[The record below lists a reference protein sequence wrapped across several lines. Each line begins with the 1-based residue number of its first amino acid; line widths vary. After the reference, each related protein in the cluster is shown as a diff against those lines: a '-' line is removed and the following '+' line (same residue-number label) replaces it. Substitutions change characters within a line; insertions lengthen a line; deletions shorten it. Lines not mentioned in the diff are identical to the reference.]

1 MSISKAFK
9 KDEVKNV
16 AKSKSGFNYDKKH
29 TFYRFYKYDDEF
41 KDMSLDSKY
50 NSMKEFNKLFISY
63 EAFKIGKREKHNSK
77 KSELRKMSTSFAK
90 SI

>member
-1 MSISKAFK
+1 
-9 KDEVKNV
+9 
-16 AKSKSGFNYDKKH
+16 
-29 TFYRFYKYDDEF
+29 
-41 KDMSLDSKY
+41 MSLDSKY